1 VDPAVNQSAAPTPPS
16 PSAPAQFAAVAYDAV
31 EAKPRGFRTI
41 VIGRVVGVVL
51 LTAAAWGVGY
61 AGGRTTQLSYATK
74 ALVLA
79 SISLLA
85 AWWIPL
91 LLVNGAVAALL
102 FLPLDRW
109 RNRLWD
115 VAQQMILQ
123 LNRHAGHVEALFT
136 WIVLAVVWPRSFT
149 IQALLASIFVL
160 FGPLLVDAAGWWRL
174 RRRLRPAT
182 RAAVLA
188 LRRIYIYAATGLGL
202 ALLGGLAH
210 TQLRALRGLF
220 LAILVPILIRALW
233 YFLREPPQDRVRAR
247 SARLAKILDRAV
259 FAIGL
264 AIGLLSPLALLRS
277 GSAAEARDRAARVA
291 GWGARASMPL
301 PVEGASRGVG
311 LFIVSDSQ
319 LHSLHGRRSGFQLDL
334 VDAVVPVA
342 MRPVELDLLSGV
354 TLRRF
359 AAMYRD
365 LRATWPELRWAH
377 LGDIG
382 DIACAEELDRFR
394 DVVGAF
400 DARALVSIAPG
411 NHDTTFLGNLS
422 WHPEWDRACDGR
434 RADRDALRA
443 HLLEY
448 TSASEGLEAS
458 FGDPSLEFFASISRL
473 GAIRGRE
480 VLGVFLDTTDYGAIH
495 LGVAGAQGAV
505 TAAQIE
511 WVERA
516 LAKRPADAWVVVFM
530 HHPVASLSPSRNGR
544 ASLERLAKRLGD
556 RLLAVVSAHTH
567 VAAHRRVC
575 LGSRLVDELVVGST
589 IDPPQEAAL
598 LEVRDGAAGP
608 VVRLRTLAAVTRPK
622 VACAPEAPQIPSSR
636 CEARVRELLAGKEC
650 ARLFGRGAD
659 STWHALAKER
669 CKEVAAPLAASSA
682 EVPTPEALDC
692 VQQARAW
699 RLLTCL
705 SPGPAKPFPLED
717 RNPFRALESEFES
730 GDADRRELLVC
741 TAWAASVLQ
750 GHKAQG
756 WRMETALRFAYQA
769 DATFGELD
777 VTALPRGEACHGDE
791 DARPPLL
798 CESAARD

>member
-1 VDPAVNQSAAPTPPS
+1 VDPAVEQRPAPAAPP
-16 PSAPAQFAAVAYDAV
+16 PSAPAQFAAVAYDGPD
-31 EAKPRGFRTI
+31 AKPRGFRNI
-41 VIGRVVGVVL
+41 LIGRAVGVFL
-51 LTAAAWGVGY
+51 LTAAAWGIGY
-61 AGGRTTQLSYATK
+61 AGGRSIQLSYATK

-79 SISLLA
+79 SISLVA
-85 AWWIPL
+85 AWWIPV
-91 LLVNGAVAALL
+91 LVANGAVAALL
-102 FLPLDRW
+102 FAPLDRW
-109 RNRLWD
+109 RSRASD
-115 VAQQMILQ
+115 VVQQMILQ

-136 WIVLAVVWPRSFT
+136 WMVLAVVWPRSFW
-149 IQALLASIFVL
+149 IQVLLASTVAL
-160 FGPLLVDAAGWWRL
+160 FGPVLVDAAGWWRI
-174 RRRLRPAT
+174 RRRSDAT
-182 RAAVLA
+182 RAMLLA
-188 LRRIYIYAATGLGL
+188 RRRIYIYGATVLGLGV
-202 ALLGGLAH
+202 LGGLAYG
-210 TQLRALRGLF
+210 QLRAVLGLF
-220 LAILVPILIRALW
+220 AAILVPVLVRAGW
-233 YFLREPPQDRVRAR
+233 YFVLEPPQDRVRAR
-247 SARLAKILDRAV
+247 SVELAKILDRAV

-277 GSAAEARDRAARVA
+277 GSAAESRDRAARVA
-291 GWGARASMPL
+291 GWGARASSSL
-301 PVEGASRGVG
+301 PAERAPGAVG

-319 LHSLHGRRSGFQLDL
+319 LHSLHGKRSGFQLDL

-342 MRPVELDLLSGV
+342 VRPVELDLLSGV

-365 LRATWPELRWAH
+365 LRAGWPELRWAH

-382 DIACAEELDRFR
+382 DVACEDELDRFQ

-422 WHPEWDRACDGR
+422 WHPEWDGACDGR
-434 RADRDALRA
+434 RADRDLLRRRLA
-443 HLLEY
+443 AY
-448 TSASEGLEAS
+448 TSAAEGLEAS
-458 FGDPSLEFFASISRL
+458 FGDESLDFFASVSRL

-480 VLGVFLDTTDYGAIH
+480 VLGVFLDTTDYGAVH

-505 TAAQIE
+505 TLAQIE

-530 HHPVASLSPSRNGR
+530 HHPVASLSLSRNGR
-544 ASLERLAKRLGD
+544 ASLERLARRLGD
-556 RLLAVVSAHTH
+556 RLLAIVSAHTH
-567 VAAHRRVC
+567 LAAHRRVC

-598 LEVRDGAAGP
+598 LEVRDGVASP
-608 VVRLRTLAAVTRPK
+608 VVHLRTLAAVTRPK
-622 VACAPEAPQIPSSR
+622 VSCAPEAPQILASR
-636 CEARVRELLAGKEC
+636 CGDRVKELLAGKEC
-650 ARLFGRGAD
+650 APLFGRDGD
-659 STWHALAKER
+659 SAWHALAKER
-669 CKEVAAPLAASSA
+669 CKEVESPLGAPSG

-705 SPGPAKPFPLED
+705 SSSPAKPFPLED
-717 RNPFRALESEFES
+717 RNVFRALESELER

-756 WRMETALRFAYQA
+756 WRIETALRFAYQD

-777 VTALPRGEACHGDE
+777 ATAFPRGEACRRDA

-798 CESAARD
+798 CEGAARE